1 MLDKWKLTK
10 DDGKVL
16 GLLLSDLSK
25 AFDCFSHQPMK
36 VLILIAKQHAYGS
49 SLYALRPMLSYL
61 TNRKQRIKINSSYS
75 SWE

>member
-25 AFDCFSHQPMK
+25 AFDCFSHQPME